1 LHIKSNLPTFALGK
15 LASGIMQL
23 LKKILLL
30 LAVIIAIP
38 LIAALFVK
46 REFTSERQITINK
59 PRQEVFDYIKYLSNQ
74 KNYDTWHKMDPT
86 VKSTTS
92 GTDGTVGFIYAW
104 DGEKIGEGEQEI
116 TNLVEGE
123 RMDTKLRFK
132 TPFES
137 EASCYMLTEAA
148 GANQTAVKWGI
159 SGKSPYPF
167 NLMSLFFD
175 MGDDFDEG
183 LQSLKTVLENQ

>member
-1 LHIKSNLPTFALGK
+1 MKTVK
-15 LASGIMQL
+15 R
-23 LKKILLL
+23 ILIIL
-30 LAVIIAIP
+30 VIIIAIP

-59 PRQEVFDYIKYLSNQ
+59 PRQEVFDYIKYLENQ

-92 GTDGTVGFIYAW
+92 GTDGTVGFVYAW
-104 DGEKIGEGEQEI
+104 DGEKIGQGEQEI
-116 TNLVEGE
+116 TNIVAGE
-123 RMDTKLRFK
+123 RMDTELRFK

-137 EASCYMLTEAA
+137 EASCYMLTEAT
-148 GANQTAVKWGI
+148 GETQTVVKWGI

-183 LQSLKTVLENQ
+183 LKSLKSILETRK

>member
-1 LHIKSNLPTFALGK
+1 MKTVK
-15 LASGIMQL
+15 R
-23 LKKILLL
+23 ILIIL
-30 LAVIIAIP
+30 VIIIAIP

-46 REFTSERQITINK
+46 REFSSERQITINK
-59 PRQEVFDYIKYLSNQ
+59 PRQEVFDYIKYLGNQ

-92 GTDGTVGFIYAW
+92 GTDGTVGFVYAW
-104 DGEKIGEGEQEI
+104 DGEKIGKGEQEI
-116 TNLVEGE
+116 TNIVAGE
-123 RMDTKLRFK
+123 RMDTELRFK
-132 TPFES
+132 APFES
-137 EASCYMLTEAA
+137 EASCYMLTEAT
-148 GANQTAVKWGI
+148 GENQTVVKWGI

-183 LQSLKTVLENQ
+183 LKNLKSILETQ

>member
-1 LHIKSNLPTFALGK
+1 MKTVKRILII
-15 LASGIMQL
+15 LAI
-23 LKKILLL
+23 
-30 LAVIIAIP
+30 IIAIP

-59 PRQEVFDYIKYLSNQ
+59 PRQEVFDYIKQLGNQ

-92 GTDGTVGFIYAW
+92 GTDGTVGFVYAW
-104 DGEKIGEGEQEI
+104 DGEKIGQGEQEI
-116 TNLVEGE
+116 TNIVPGE
-123 RMDTKLRFK
+123 RMDTELRFK

-137 EASCYMLTEAA
+137 KASCYMLTEAI
-148 GANQTAVKWGI
+148 GENQTVVKWGI

-183 LQSLKTVLENQ
+183 LKSLKSILETP